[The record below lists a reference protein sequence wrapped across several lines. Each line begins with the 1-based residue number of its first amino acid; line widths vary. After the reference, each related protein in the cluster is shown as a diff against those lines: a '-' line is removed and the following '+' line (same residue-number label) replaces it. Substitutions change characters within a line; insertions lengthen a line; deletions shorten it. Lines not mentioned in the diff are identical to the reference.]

1 MADLHMSFQSVR
13 QTWLFNVRGDL
24 LAGIVVALAL
34 IPEAIAFSIIAGVDP
49 KVGLYASFSIATII
63 AFVGGRPGMISAA
76 TGAMALVM
84 VSLVKNHGLDYLLAA
99 TVLTGVLQIL
109 AGKARL
115 GVLMRFV
122 SRSVVTGFVNALA
135 ILIFLAQVPELINV
149 TWHVYAMAAAGLVII
164 YGLPCFT
171 KAVPSPL
178 VTIVLL
184 TSASI
189 ALGLDI
195 RTVGDMG
202 ALPDSLP
209 TFLIPDIPWTL
220 ETLTIILPYSLT
232 LMVVGLL
239 ESLMT
244 STIVDDMTDTR
255 SDKNRECVGQGVA
268 NIATGFIGGMAG
280 CAMIGQSVIN
290 VKSGGQGRLSTLTA
304 GVVLLI
310 LVVFLGDWVARIPMA
325 ALVAVMIMVSI
336 GTFNWASFRNL
347 REHPKSSSVVMLAT
361 VAVTVYTHDLA
372 KGVLTGVLLSGF
384 FFAHKIAQIL
394 LIQIE
399 SDDAGDTRTYTIY
412 GQVFFAS
419 ADRFLDA
426 FDFDAP
432 QTKVRIDLTHAHFW
446 DITAVSALDKV
457 VFKLRRKG
465 VAVDVLGLNQASATL
480 VDKFGVHDK
489 QVADNMLKG
498 H

>member
-1 MADLHMSFQSVR
+1 MSI
-13 QTWLFNVRGDL
+13 QTLKQEWFSNIRNDV
-24 LAGIVVALAL
+24 LAGLVVALAL

-63 AFVGGRPGMISAA
+63 AFSGGRPGMISAA
-76 TGAMALVM
+76 TGAMALVIA
-84 VSLVKNHGLDYLLAA
+84 SLVKDHGLQYLLTA
-99 TVLTGVLQIL
+99 TVLTGVLQII
-109 AGKARL
+109 AGWVKL
-115 GVLMRFV
+115 GALMRFV

-135 ILIFLAQVPELINV
+135 ILIFMAQLPELINV
-149 TWHVYAMAAAGLVII
+149 GWQVYAMTAAGLVII
-164 YGLPCFT
+164 YGLPHIT

-184 TSASI
+184 TGVSMY
-189 ALGLDI
+189 LGLDI
-195 RTVGDMG
+195 RTVGNMG
-202 ALPDSLP
+202 QLPDSLP
-209 TFLIPDIPWTL
+209 VFLIPDVPFNL
-220 ETLTIILPYSLT
+220 ETLRIILPYSAT

-244 STIVDDMTDTR
+244 ATIVDDMTDTK
-255 SDKNRECVGQGVA
+255 SNKNRECMGQGAA

-290 VKSGGQGRLSTLTA
+290 VKSGGRGRLSTLIA

-310 LVVFLGDWVARIPMA
+310 LVVFLGDWVKQIPMA

-336 GTFNWASFRNL
+336 GTFNWGSFKNL
-347 REHPKSSSVVMLAT
+347 RDHPKSSSVVMLAT

-372 KGVLTGVLLSGF
+372 RGVLTGVLLSGF
-384 FFAHKIAQIL
+384 FFAHKIGQIL
-394 LIQIE
+394 LIE
-399 SDDAGDTRTYTIY
+399 ANTDDAGQARTYGIY

-419 ADRFLDA
+419 ADRFIDA
-426 FDFDAP
+426 FDFDAA

-457 VFKLRRKG
+457 VMKFRRKG
-465 VAVDVLGLNQASATL
+465 TEVEVLGLNEASATL

-489 QVADNMLKG
+489 DVADDILMG